1 MMSNKLIIRTLL
13 DGFKN
18 DFEENYNDIL
28 EVHQHLHRIY
38 RLQYY
43 DHYVQK
49 KFSRHTI
56 YNVCV
61 GVQYYAVLALS
72 CRSLHFLGDRHLSE
86 DAHYWKTARYR
97 VHTLRTVW
105 PDHDVRGVYYISLDY
120 DSNAYYP
127 PRGHRENGTDC
138 AFRFFNHFFH
148 DPTTALNAH
157 EIVCVVL

>member
-1 MMSNKLIIRTLL
+1 MIYLKYISIFIVYIDYSTMTIMSKKSFR
-13 DGFKN
+13 
-18 DFEENYNDIL
+18 DIL
-28 EVHQHLHRIY
+28 YIMYAWGCSILQSSRY
-38 RLQYY
+38 RAGPY
-43 DHYVQK
+43 
-49 KFSRHTI
+49 I
-56 YNVCV
+56 
-61 GVQYYAVLALS
+61 
-72 CRSLHFLGDRHLSE
+72 FLETDTCPRTY
-86 DAHYWKTARYR
+86 DAHYWKTDRYR